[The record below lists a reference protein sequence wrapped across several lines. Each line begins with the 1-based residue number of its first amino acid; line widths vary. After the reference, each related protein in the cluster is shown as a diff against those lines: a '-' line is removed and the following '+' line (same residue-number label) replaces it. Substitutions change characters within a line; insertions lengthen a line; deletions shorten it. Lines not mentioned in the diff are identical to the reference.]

1 MKSVRITSREAV
13 EALFALVDDDVST
26 VAREEEQAAEVAEI
40 DALIVQE
47 LGDLAEVDG
56 LVEEAERVF
65 AAAEAAESF
74 RVTRELTDPVRGR
87 RAHRRTDRAVLR
99 GLATEAGEAA

>member
-1 MKSVRITSREAV
+1 MKSVRISREAV
-13 EALFALVDDDVST
+13 AALFALVDEDISAV
-26 VAREEEQAAEVAEI
+26 VWEEEMAAEVAEI

-47 LGDLAEVDG
+47 LGDLAGVDG

-74 RVTRELTDPVRGR
+74 RVTRELTDPVRAR
-87 RAHRRTDRAVLR
+87 RAHRRTDRVVLR
-99 GLATEAGEAA
+99 GLAADAGEAA